1 MLLTYKR
8 LKQRRILMKGF
19 VDAQVD
25 HCSSICMFCGRV
37 LNRKSNPLHQRSPG
51 TVYRG
56 SRNSFCK

>member
-1 MLLTYKR
+1 MLPSYKR

-25 HCSSICMFCGRV
+25 QCSSICMFCGTV
-37 LNRKSNPLHQRSPG
+37 LNKKSNPLHERSPG

-56 SRNSFCK
+56 STNYFCK